1 MLPYLSV
8 FFLSS
13 SLLALTD
20 RIKKNQRYFFIVLA
34 LALPCFLAAYRAD
47 HIGTDTEVY
56 LIPTINAATY
66 SNSFSEY
73 LDTSWFRI
81 WRFLVVRDFERGFTV
96 VVYIVTKVLGS
107 FWTKF
112 ILETF
117 IIIPV
122 YMAIKKYNKYPV
134 WLGMTVFYMTTY
146 NSTLNMIRQSVAVS
160 FTILGIV
167 YLLEKNKIGFM
178 ACLLLAT
185 SFHVSGLALLL
196 IRLLY
201 YFVKVNNSGSDT
213 LAVKVELRK
222 VIIIL
227 ITGILTLLLLEFVP
241 KLLTIIGLGNY
252 INYFTGTFHFVPKQ
266 IIIRVPIMFFMWMN
280 WKQWNKEEQ
289 NARFF
294 IAMFILTLL
303 CLQLISVNI
312 YSGRIAYYFSIIEI
326 LTYPSLCYCDAKKSK
341 RFLMISLLLI
351 YILIY
356 WWFYYG
362 VQGID
367 GTIPY
372 VIYEGGL

>member
-13 SLLALTD
+13 SLLALAEK
-20 RIKKNQRYFFIVLA
+20 IKKNQRTIFIALA

-47 HIGTDTEVY
+47 YIGTDTEVY
-56 LIPTINAATY
+56 LMPTINAATY
-66 SNSFSEY
+66 SNSFSAY

-81 WRFLVVRDFERGFTV
+81 WRFLVVRDFELGFTV
-96 VVYIVTKVLGS
+96 VVYVVSKVLGS

-112 ILETF
+112 ILEAF

-122 YMAIKKYNKYPV
+122 YTAIKKHGRYPS
-134 WLGMTVFYMTTY
+134 WLGMMVFYLTTY

-160 FTILGIV
+160 FTILGII
-167 YLLEKNKIGFM
+167 YLFEKKKIGFLI
-178 ACLLLAT
+178 CLLLAT
-185 SFHVSGLALLL
+185 SFHVSGLALLPIGL
-196 IRLLY
+196 MY
-201 YFVKVNNSGSDT
+201 YFVKVGSSRNGD
-213 LAVKVELRK
+213 LAVKIELRK

-227 ITGILTLLLLEFVP
+227 IAGILTLFLFGFVP

-266 IIIRVPIMFFMWMN
+266 FIIRVPIMFFMWVN
-280 WKQWNKEEQ
+280 WRQWNKEEQ

-294 IAMFILTLL
+294 IAMFILALL
-303 CLQLISVNI
+303 CLQLVSVNI
-312 YSGRIAYYFSIIEI
+312 YSGRIAYYFSIIEV
-326 LTYPSLCYCDAKKSK
+326 LTYPSLCYCESKKSK
-341 RFLMISLLLI
+341 RFLMIILLII
-351 YILIY
+351 YILVY

-372 VIYEGGL
+372 VVYKGGL